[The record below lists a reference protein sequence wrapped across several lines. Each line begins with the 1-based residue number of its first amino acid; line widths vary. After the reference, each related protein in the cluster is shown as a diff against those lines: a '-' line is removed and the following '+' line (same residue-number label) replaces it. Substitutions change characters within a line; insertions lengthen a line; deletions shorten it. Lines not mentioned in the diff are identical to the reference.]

1 MGKVLNFDQFMSE
14 KKKETIKVT
23 IFGKLYEVPCEI
35 PAIVPV
41 MMARAEESSLDAQ
54 ASTRMVMLAADAL
67 LGKTAVD
74 EICGNGMTAK
84 DLGSLVQQLFKMI
97 NGTANEGDDDTE
109 EYTDEDS
116 RSEKKGDSQSK
127 K

>member
-23 IFGKLYEVPCEI
+23 IYGKQYEVPCEI

-41 MMARAEESSLDAQ
+41 MMARAEESALDAQ
-54 ASTRMVMLAADAL
+54 ASTRMVMIAADAL
-67 LGKTAVD
+67 LGKAAVD

-116 RSEKKGDSQSK
+116 RSEKKGDSPSK

>member
-1 MGKVLNFDQFMSE
+1 MGKVLNFDQFMTE
-14 KKKETIKVT
+14 KKKETIKVA
-23 IFGKLYEVPCEI
+23 IYGKQYEVPCEI

-41 MMARAEESSLDAQ
+41 MMARAEESALDAQ
-54 ASTRMVMLAADAL
+54 ASTRMVMIAADAL
-67 LGKTAVD
+67 LGRAAVD
-74 EICGNGMTAK
+74 EICGKGMTAK
-84 DLGSLVQQLFKMI
+84 DLGSLVQQLFKLI

-116 RSEKKGDSQSK
+116 RSEKKGDSPSK